1 MGSVSQM
8 KAWVLGGVTVVAG
21 VGLAAVLYTTSRGPE
36 PVAGLPPSPS
46 VSSAPVVPSGEAGQP
61 AEAEALPAATID
73 VVRVAEDGGALVAGS
88 AVAGAAVVLRVDGLT
103 VAETSADNAGQFVA
117 LFMLAPSDAVQMMT
131 LEMVLADGRTVV
143 SDDRVVLAPRPEVV
157 MAMVDAAPDATAMA
171 LAAVRADAPETPSSL
186 PPSAPEPQAPGHEAA
201 SVVLGVAFGDG
212 DLPGAEQAQVAVG
225 DAPAAPEAE
234 PAPVAEAVTAEV
246 VAEPAAG
253 APSEEVTEDAAPE
266 SPTTRAAEVQSGE
279 AADVPA
285 QAPVIGADTL
295 AAATPRA
302 DTPRPEALPEDALPT
317 AAPMSEAPSASP
329 LSTQALRPGETPAGP
344 ETDDTQS
351 IAQAGADL
359 LPRAFVLRGSGEVA
373 LLDRAPQVMD
383 NVVIDLI
390 AYSAEGDVQISGR
403 AAQPGNGA
411 RLQIYLDNQ
420 PIAVAVSE
428 NGDWASDL
436 PDIDPGIYALRVDQ
450 LGAEG
455 QVVSRF
461 ETPFQREDPALVRE
475 ARARAE
481 PAEVM
486 SAEAAPAEVTPTEA
500 APTQTASAETTAVQ
514 TPVQPPA
521 AEPVSQSPAPEPQGA
536 VSSPVDTATATASE
550 PAAAPQP
557 GQAAS
562 AEPSVG
568 LITVQPGHSLWRISQ
583 GHYGA
588 GDRYLV
594 IYNANRS
601 QIRNPDLIYPG
612 QVFTLPD

>member
-1 MGSVSQM
+1 MVSVAPLQ
-8 KAWVLGGVTVVAG
+8 ACVLGCVTVVAG

-61 AEAEALPAATID
+61 AEAEALPAPTID

-201 SVVLGVAFGDG
+201 SVVLGAAFGDG

-234 PAPVAEAVTAEV
+234 PAQVAEAVTAEV
-246 VAEPAAG
+246 VAEPAAE
-253 APSEEVTEDAAPE
+253 APSEEVAEDAAPE
-266 SPTTRAAEVQSGE
+266 SPTTRAAEVEAGE

-302 DTPRPEALPEDALPT
+302 DTPHPEALPEDALPT
-317 AAPMSEAPSASP
+317 AAPISEAPSASP

-514 TPVQPPA
+514 TPVQPPP

-536 VSSPVDTATATASE
+536 VSSPVDTATATVSE

>member
-266 SPTTRAAEVQSGE
+266 SPTTRAAG
-279 AADVPA
+279 
-285 QAPVIGADTL
+285 
-295 AAATPRA
+295 
-302 DTPRPEALPEDALPT
+302 
-317 AAPMSEAPSASP
+317 
-329 LSTQALRPGETPAGP
+329 
-344 ETDDTQS
+344 
-351 IAQAGADL
+351 
-359 LPRAFVLRGSGEVA
+359 
-373 LLDRAPQVMD
+373 
-383 NVVIDLI
+383 
-390 AYSAEGDVQISGR
+390 
-403 AAQPGNGA
+403 
-411 RLQIYLDNQ
+411 
-420 PIAVAVSE
+420 
-428 NGDWASDL
+428 
-436 PDIDPGIYALRVDQ
+436 
-450 LGAEG
+450 
-455 QVVSRF
+455 
-461 ETPFQREDPALVRE
+461 
-475 ARARAE
+475 
-481 PAEVM
+481 
-486 SAEAAPAEVTPTEA
+486 APAED
-500 APTQTASAETTAVQ
+500 
-514 TPVQPPA
+514 
-521 AEPVSQSPAPEPQGA
+521 G
-536 VSSPVDTATATASE
+536 
-550 PAAAPQP
+550 
-557 GQAAS
+557 
-562 AEPSVG
+562 
-568 LITVQPGHSLWRISQ
+568 
-583 GHYGA
+583 GA
-588 GDRYLV
+588 GGPERRLV
-594 IYNANRS
+594 C
-601 QIRNPDLIYPG
+601 G
-612 QVFTLPD
+612 